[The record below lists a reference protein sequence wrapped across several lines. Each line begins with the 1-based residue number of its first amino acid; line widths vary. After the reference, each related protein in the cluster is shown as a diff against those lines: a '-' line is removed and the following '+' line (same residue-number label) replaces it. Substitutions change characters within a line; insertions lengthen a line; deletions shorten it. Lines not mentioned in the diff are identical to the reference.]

1 LLMGFT
7 NINTTAEAH
16 QLAARLRAA
25 SG

>member
-1 LLMGFT
+1 MGFT